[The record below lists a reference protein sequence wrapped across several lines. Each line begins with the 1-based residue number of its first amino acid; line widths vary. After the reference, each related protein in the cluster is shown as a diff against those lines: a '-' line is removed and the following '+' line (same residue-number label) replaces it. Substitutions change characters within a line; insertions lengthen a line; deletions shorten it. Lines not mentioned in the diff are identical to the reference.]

1 MSSFKADPVF
11 VQRLPEDV
19 VDVGSFYGPRAKMNI
34 EVIAF
39 LEPDVVIAP
48 SRFYYLESELEAK
61 LPSHIKVIRLSF
73 LEVKELAREIRILGA
88 VVNKT
93 EGAKKLAKR
102 VEALK
107 LVRLITREKAS

>member
-61 LPSHIKVIRLSF
+61 PHIKVTRLSF
-73 LEVKELAREIRILGA
+73 LEVKGLAREIRILGA

-93 EGAKKLAKR
+93 EEAKKLAKR

-107 LVRLITREKAS
+107 LVRLIIREKAS